1 VMIIQLS
8 LVQMLITEYKMAGSF
23 EDAIVT
29 EKTKVL
35 RGDVLYLASK
45 TQSQL

>member
-1 VMIIQLS
+1 MLMQLS
-8 LVQMLITEYKMAGSF
+8 LVQMLMAEYKMAGSF

-29 EKTKVL
+29 EKTKVF
-35 RGDVLYLASK
+35 RGEVLYLASK